1 MGTDIDVT
9 AATNASA
16 PSDLRSPTQATQ
28 GTDLHQSKIP
38 ADDPR
43 LRLDRPQA
51 RTLKRGPVLLL
62 GAALAGLLG
71 VGLVAALAG
80 SSKDAKS
87 KKDPNAG
94 DVSTA
99 NPPLPDVIKD
109 APSGAEHRSAG
120 GGGSHARARAAG
132 PSPSAPSADAP
143 SGAALRQP
151 RAEELTKARA
161 AAIFVTS
168 EEGGLPVQPPAIDLA
183 RRSDADRG
191 PSSPPATGT
200 GPAAG
205 DPSRASDPNLQER
218 KNDFL
223 ARAGVSGAEYLE
235 KSVSRPRSPYEV
247 KAGSVIPT
255 VLITGINSDLPGQV
269 VAQVRENVYDTV
281 SGNYLLI
288 PQGSRLLAAYDSMV
302 AWGQQRVLVCWNRLI
317 RPDGSSITLDCM
329 PGVDLAGYAGF
340 SDEVDNHWWRIIGG
354 AAVSSLLAATTQR
367 SQGNVTG
374 YQPSFPQA
382 WASGTAAGVNEAGQ
396 QLTAKNLQLQPTITV
411 RPGFSVNVLVTKDV
425 VIEPYRSATVKP

>member
-1 MGTDIDVT
+1 MGADIDVT
-9 AATNASA
+9 ATTSASA

-43 LRLDRPQA
+43 LRLDRPKA

-62 GAALAGLLG
+62 GAVLAGLLG
-71 VGLVAALAG
+71 AGLVAALAG
-80 SSKDAKS
+80 SKDANS
-87 KKDPNAG
+87 KKNPAAD

-109 APSGAEHRSAG
+109 APSGAERSSSG
-120 GGGSHARARAAG
+120 GGPSHAHARAAAASPSD
-132 PSPSAPSADAP
+132 PSPEAAT
-143 SGAALRQP
+143 SGAALRQA
-151 RAEELTKARA
+151 RQEELTKARA
-161 AAIFVTS
+161 AAIFVAR
-168 EEGGLPVQPPAIDLA
+168 EEGGHPVQPPAIDLA
-183 RRSDADRG
+183 RRSEAERG
-191 PSSPPATGT
+191 PSSPSATGT

-205 DPSRASDPNLQER
+205 EPSRVPDPNLQQR

-354 AAVSSLLAATTQR
+354 AAVSSLLAATAQR

-382 WASGTAAGVNEAGQ
+382 WASGTAAGINEAGQ

-425 VIEPYRSATVKP
+425 VIEPYHSATVTP